1 MLRAAG
7 VGQIQPGIE
16 SFSDSILALMRKG
29 VTGIQNVQLLKWCR
43 EFGVYPHW
51 NVLWGFPGESPGEHE
66 RLAELAPKLA
76 HLVPPTAADGI
87 RLDRFSP
94 NFFDADRLG
103 FTDVAP
109 LPAYGHVYRL
119 PPEAVSN
126 LAYYFSFHYADGRDP
141 AAYIGGAVR
150 EVDKWKRAHTK
161 SDLFVTH
168 DGAHAII
175 WDLRPI
181 ATEPVIVLHDVARR
195 LYAACDGIA
204 TARRLSEELGLTTAD
219 VERRLAQLVNRHLVI
234 RSREQYLALAVPL
247 GHYRPAPPVLD
258 QVSRVAKRLGR
269 PWRSGIAIAL
279 RQAQDNTDLLVADRA
294 RRTRPRGRSRINRSL
309 KALLPSQLTIGKN
322 NELRL
327 RFSSP

>member
-1 MLRAAG
+1 
-7 VGQIQPGIE
+7 
-16 SFSDSILALMRKG
+16 MRKG

-43 EFGVYPHW
+43 EFGVHPHW
-51 NVLWGFPGESPGEHE
+51 NVLWGFPGESPGEYE

-76 HLVPPTAADGI
+76 HLVPPTAADGV

-126 LAYYFSFHYADGRDP
+126 LAYYFSFRYADGRDP

-161 SDLFVTH
+161 SDLFVTD

-204 TARRLSEELGLTTAD
+204 TVRRLSEELGLTTAD
-219 VERRLAQLVNRHLVI
+219 VERRLAQLVDRHLVI
-234 RSREQYLALAVPL
+234 RSGEQYLALAVPL

-294 RRTRPRGRSRINRSL
+294 RRTRPRGRSRIHRSL